1 MPIEIKEIL
10 IRAFVGSER
19 ESQNLQDKP
28 REKKAIKI
36 ADTAKVFTDMMKQKH
51 ER

>member
-10 IRAFVGSER
+10 IRAFVGGER
-19 ESQNLQDKP
+19 ESKSIQEKP
-28 REKKAIKI
+28 REKKAINLTTTVKI
-36 ADTAKVFTDMMKQKH
+36 VTDMMKQKN